1 MKPTLVRGKE
11 DKEAISSKYIICKR
25 MTIILHELG
34 HTLHYFNNNRQILKG
49 EEHGKE
55 LENMMTSAIRK
66 GVLKECAKNLR
77 SPSAK
82 CIFKQECIVCI
93 PNV

>member
-1 MKPTLVRGKE
+1 MLHK
-11 DKEAISSKYIICKR
+11 DKEAISSKYICKR
-25 MTIILHELG
+25 MAIILHELG

-55 LENMMTSAIRK
+55 LKNMMTSAIRK

-77 SPSAK
+77 SLSAK
-82 CIFKQECIVCI
+82 CIYKQECIVCT
-93 PNV
+93 PNI